1 MGIASHSLCSGGKL
15 SNAASC
21 SCLYRMLHKR
31 HSISYKVPAM
41 VYVYAV
47 VLTLVNLLCWVGIV
61 FGLPGTW
68 LMILL
73 PVLLKWWQPDQFL
86 VSWTVL
92 GVAVGLAVLGE
103 VFEFVL
109 GAVGSRRTG
118 GSTRGA
124 VLALVGSLVGGVMGI
139 ALPVPVVGPLLGAC
153 FGAFVGALLGNL
165 WAGRTLF
172 QSFAAGRGAALG
184 QFWGTVAKLAIGA
197 IIAIMLAI
205 AAFV

>member
-1 MGIASHSLCSGGKL
+1 
-15 SNAASC
+15 
-21 SCLYRMLHKR
+21 
-31 HSISYKVPAM
+31 M

-47 VLTLVNLLCWVGIV
+47 VLTLVNLLCWVGIL

-68 LMILL
+68 FMVLF
-73 PVLLKWWQPDQFL
+73 PVLLKWWQPDQYM

-103 VFEFVL
+103 VLDLVL
-109 GAVGSRRTG
+109 GAAGSRRTG
-118 GSTRGA
+118 GTTRGA
-124 VLALVGSLVGGVMGI
+124 VLALAGSIVGGLMGI
-139 ALPVPVVGPLLGAC
+139 ALPVPLVGPLLGAC
-153 FGAFVGALLGNL
+153 LGAFVGALFGNL

-172 QSFAAGRGAALG
+172 QSFVAGRGAAIG

-197 IIAIMLAI
+197 IIAVVLAI